1 MPGNKNQKYYLIS
14 GNENVNIQPQETKP
28 FGRERLDLSRSALS
42 SQPKGS
48 STCLKAERATRLQNY
63 SLHTLFDE
71 GCIEINL
78 LFFSMRSSFS
88 HRGGKTHVYSLC
100 LRVLVEVGGS
110 WFTLLNAISFLFNRG
125 VLVPT

>member
-1 MPGNKNQKYYLIS
+1 MSSVPGNKNQKYYLIS
-14 GNENVNIQPQETKP
+14 GNENENIQPQETKTP
-28 FGRERLDLSRSALS
+28 
-42 SQPKGS
+42 
-48 STCLKAERATRLQNY
+48 RLQNY

-100 LRVLVEVGGS
+100 LP
-110 WFTLLNAISFLFNRG
+110 AI
-125 VLVPT
+125 VPICGT